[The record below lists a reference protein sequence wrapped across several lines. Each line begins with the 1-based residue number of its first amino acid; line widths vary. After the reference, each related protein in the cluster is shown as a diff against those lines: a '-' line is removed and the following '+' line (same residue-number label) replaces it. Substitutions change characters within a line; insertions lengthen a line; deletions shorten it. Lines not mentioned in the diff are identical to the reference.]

1 MRAPRRPIPRGVLLS
16 LTTIAAIAASARGDE
31 PPPASAKPSPRPRV
45 GAIDASGSAEE
56 ARKPA
61 RSETPFDATA
71 WQAEVESL
79 ARRAEMAGHERLS
92 TTIREWD
99 VPEFTDRQ
107 AVFRIPT
114 RLERP
119 EWLDDDQ
126 EPLWKAFLAAR
137 RRRAEATFARAV
149 EAAGAHDRPRT
160 RDEIA
165 AEAADGADRPR
176 RRGSEA
182 IALLHRALRDDP
194 DLAAARAVGGWVKR
208 GDEWL
213 SPAVAKRRDRG
224 EEFDP
229 AFGWLPRGRLERYKA
244 GERYDAGRW
253 VDAAEG
259 DGAPRPLKRAWRV
272 ESDHWRVSTTATP
285 EEAAGLAA
293 ALEEAFVVWRQVYG
307 AYAWDPAELEKR
319 FRGRGRTPLRDP
331 FAAVLLRTRDDYV
344 SEVTKFEPAAVRS
357 DAIYWMPTR
366 TIWFGPA
373 PQGDAEHGAAGPGG
387 VEPRTVYHEGA
398 HQVFAEVRQ
407 TSALAGERC
416 GFWAIEAAACYVESA
431 VPTPFGWTVGGPDAG
446 RVPAARE
453 RLLDDGF
460 YVPLEELAAM
470 GRREFQGD
478 ARLPR
483 IYSQISGLADFFMN
497 ADGGRYREAFLEY
510 LERVYAGG
518 VDPDSL
524 AKLCRRSH
532 AELDDEYRRHLA
544 REGAAA
550 VR

>member
-1 MRAPRRPIPRGVLLS
+1 MRSPPAPPPRRIPPLVATF
-16 LTTIAAIAASARGDE
+16 LTACTAIAAARADD
-31 PPPASAKPSPRPRV
+31 PPRTPDAQAPRPRV
-45 GAIDASGSAEE
+45 GAVDASDAADE
-56 ARKPA
+56 AKKPA
-61 RSETPFDATA
+61 RPETPFDEAA
-71 WQAEVESL
+71 WRAELESL
-79 ARRAEMAGHERLS
+79 ARRADAAGHAPLA
-92 TTIREWD
+92 TTIRDWD

-107 AVFRIPT
+107 AVFRIPP
-114 RLERP
+114 RVERP
-119 EWLDDDQ
+119 DWLDDDQ
-126 EPLWKAFLAAR
+126 EPIWRAFLAAR
-137 RRRAEATFARAV
+137 HRRAEATFARAV
-149 EAAGAHDRPRT
+149 EAAGSHDRPRT
-160 RDEIA
+160 REEIA
-165 AEAADGADRPR
+165 AELAEGADRPR

-194 DLAAARAVGGWVKR
+194 ELASARAVGGWVKR
-208 GDEWL
+208 GEEWL

-229 AFGWLPRGRLERYKA
+229 AFGWLPRGRLERYRA

-253 VDAAEG
+253 VDATED

-272 ESDHWRVSTTATP
+272 ESDHWRVSATTKP
-285 EEAAGLAA
+285 EEAARLAA
-293 ALEEAFVVWRQVYG
+293 VLEEAFVVWRQVYG

-331 FAAVLLRTRDDYV
+331 FAAVLLRTRDDYLA
-344 SEVTKFEPAAVRS
+344 EVTKFEPAASRS

-366 TIWFGPA
+366 TIWFGPV
-373 PQGDAEHGAAGPGG
+373 PQGDAEGPGG

-407 TSALAGERC
+407 TSPLAGERC
-416 GFWAIEAAACYVESA
+416 GFWAIEAAACYMESA

-460 YVPLEELAAM
+460 HVPLEELAAM
-470 GRREFQGD
+470 GRRELQTD
-478 ARLPR
+478 ARIQP

-510 LERVYAGG
+510 LERVYTGA

-544 REGAAA
+544 REGTAG